1 MRTQT
6 LNGEWLYRI
15 GHGDE
20 RPITVPFS
28 ALAVGHSECRR
39 CFNLEHTSERVF
51 LQLDG
56 IAYVGRVFLNGTFLG
71 EMLPYSEYRF
81 DVTQVVR
88 PQSNELRVELE
99 DIAPAFGPTAGWE
112 NYGGIIRD
120 VSLVYL
126 PANHITDVF
135 AHSVLSDDYQSAVL
149 TVETACS
156 EMEGSAFDISLLNGD
171 RAVLS
176 YSQAAGENLAVCVND
191 IELWS
196 PESPR
201 LYCLRVTLRQHG
213 RVLDERQINIGF
225 RSLTCDRHRFFL
237 NGQPIFLAGV
247 CKHEMVGGSGHCPTE
262 AQIEADLRAIKAAGC
277 NFVRL
282 VHYPHGKRVLELADK
297 IGLMV
302 SEEPGLWWSDTADE
316 RVKNGSLEVLRR
328 TILRDR
334 NHPCVAFWLCFNE
347 CRFTE
352 QFLLDSAAVCR
363 KYDPTRMVSGAN
375 CMSDADTKKYYN
387 LCGFDFYTM
396 HPYSPTFDRARDCAR
411 ILNDKPLLFTE
422 WGGYHV
428 YDNPHLLTDFLM
440 AMNAL
445 YLNASEDLKA
455 ADDGALAGAFF
466 WCWAELNDFN
476 RGRPACIDGN
486 LSEGLMTAE
495 RQPTLIYDAFCR
507 AIRRMGQPE
516 EEVPFW
522 MEPVLPLEG
531 AARNA
536 LSADLGD
543 GFSAYMASL
552 AAMEREKKSMRFR
565 VLKKGSVLEGAGAL
579 NARPMVLC
587 DGADVTVGC
596 DIRTQKITLC
606 GLCSLK
612 KGYPL
617 SGEYGE
623 TAAFIELT
631 FEDGAHQ
638 AIPLRNGIEITT
650 AFALYQS
657 SRINPVAER
666 ARRAALFGYEKNFEQ
681 YVMNALTVDM
691 ENASALR
698 QIRLRSSGCGYDV
711 LMYGILY

>member
-1 MRTQT
+1 MKIQT

-15 GHGDE
+15 GYGAE
-20 RPITVPFS
+20 RPVQVPFS

-39 CFNLEHTSERVF
+39 YFDLEHVSERVF
-51 LQLDG
+51 LQFDG
-56 IAYVGRVFLNGTFLG
+56 IAYAGRAYLNGVLLG

-81 DVTQVVR
+81 DVTEGVR
-88 PQSNELRVELE
+88 LRGNELRVELE
-99 DIAPAFGPTAGWE
+99 DFSPAFGPTAGWE

-120 VSLVYL
+120 VSLVCL
-126 PANHITDVF
+126 PDNHITDVF
-135 AHSVLSDDYQSAVL
+135 AHSALSDDYKSAVL
-149 TVETACS
+149 TVEAACVDRANS
-156 EMEGSAFDISLLNGD
+156 MFDIRLLDGA
-171 RAVLS
+171 REVLS
-176 YSQAAGENLAVCVND
+176 YCQPAGENAAIRVDDV
-191 IELWS
+191 ELWS
-196 PESPR
+196 PDNPR
-201 LYCLRVTLRQHG
+201 LYRLIVSLRQEG
-213 RVLDERQINIGF
+213 RILDERQLEIGF
-225 RSLTCDRHRFFL
+225 RQLTCDRHRFYL

-247 CKHEMVGGSGHCPTE
+247 CKHEMIAGSGHCPTAE
-262 AQIEADLRAIKAAGC
+262 QIEADLRAIKATGC

-282 VHYPHGKRVLELADK
+282 VHYPHNKKTLELADR

-316 RVKNGSLEVLRR
+316 RVSSGSLEVLRR

-334 NHPCVAFWLCFNE
+334 SHACVAFWLCFNE

-363 KYDPTRMVSGAN
+363 RYDPTRMVSGAN

-396 HPYSPTFDRARDCAR
+396 HPYSPTFDRAGSCAR

-428 YDNPHLLTDFLM
+428 YDNPHLLMDFL
-440 AMNAL
+440 AEMNRL
-445 YLNASEDLKA
+445 YMDAS
-455 ADDGALAGAFF
+455 DDGALAGAFF

-486 LSEGLMTAE
+486 LSEGLMTAD

-516 EEVPFW
+516 EDAPFW
-522 MEPVLPLEG
+522 IQPVLSALPDET
-531 AARNA
+531 ARNVLPA
-536 LSADLGD
+536 SLSD
-543 GFSAYMASL
+543 GFLEYMASL
-552 AAMEREKKSMRFR
+552 AAAEREKPSMRFR
-565 VLKKGSVLEGAGAL
+565 VLKRGPVIEGVSAL
-579 NARPMVLC
+579 NACPLVLC
-587 DGADVTVGC
+587 DGTAVTLDC
-596 DIRTQKITLC
+596 DIHARSITLY

-617 SGEYGE
+617 QGEYGE
-623 TAAFIELT
+623 EAAFVELR
-631 FEDGAHQ
+631 FADGACQ
-638 AIPLRNGIEITT
+638 TVPLCNGVEITT

-681 YVMNALTVDM
+681 YVMNALTVEL
-691 ENASALR
+691 ENASGLR

-711 LMYGILY
+711 LLYGILY